1 MGPWGERLEPGKPRE
16 ATPESGFM
24 LALRTSPRA
33 GQMRVR
39 GHWSAHVGEP
49 GWPGRG
55 RGRAGGVRWHL
66 REGCS
71 LSGNRG
77 PPVLL
82 HFILLVKNLRYRLD
96 LADRTGY
103 IPRRADGIW
112 RSDGMGLVL

>member
-1 MGPWGERLEPGKPRE
+1 MWGNPGGPDV
-16 ATPESGFM
+16 AV
-24 LALRTSPRA
+24 A
-33 GQMRVR
+33 GR
-39 GHWSAHVGEP
+39 
-49 GWPGRG
+49 
-55 RGRAGGVRWHL
+55 GGVRWHL

-112 RSDGMGLVL
+112 RSVGIGLVL